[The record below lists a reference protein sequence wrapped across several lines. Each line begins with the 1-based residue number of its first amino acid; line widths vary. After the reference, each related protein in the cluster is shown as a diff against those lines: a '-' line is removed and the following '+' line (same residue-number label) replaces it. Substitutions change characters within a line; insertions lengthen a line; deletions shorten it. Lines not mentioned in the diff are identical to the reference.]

1 MGYSL
6 NSHAENPHF
15 IDFSKVLN
23 LSKPGAEAQKKLK
36 NKFQSE
42 TTKFK
47 KIEDNIKKEESELIN
62 QKKVLSPEDYQKKL
76 KALRKKV
83 SDHQKNK
90 KNSFSSIAKSRREAK
105 QKLLISVNP
114 IIQKY
119 MEENNIKVVLD
130 KKSIVLGDKNLEI
143 TDKIISLLNKELP
156 SLKIN

>member
-6 NSHAENPHF
+6 NSHAENPYF

-83 SDHQKNK
+83 SDQSSGAASPPSNPH
-90 KNSFSSIAKSRREAK
+90 SFFQLIIVDSR
-105 QKLLISVNP
+105 I
-114 IIQKY
+114 
-119 MEENNIKVVLD
+119 
-130 KKSIVLGDKNLEI
+130 
-143 TDKIISLLNKELP
+143 
-156 SLKIN
+156 